1 MALLLDVCDYHK
13 YSVLTMFDDMPPPAP
28 GYLTVTE
35 AAQRLSV
42 VPNTVRT
49 LIAKHELPGTK
60 VGRQWLIPAEAVD
73 RRLSVGPRRG
83 RRLTPANA
91 WGLLF
96 LSDGK
101 PSPWLTP
108 VARCRMKRFLNRYHL
123 GELRSRLVDRGRTRS
138 LRAHPSMLAR
148 LHNDPALML
157 TGATAASQ
165 LRLGLVGSDHI
176 EAYVDESKIDGVIR
190 HYHLRPSG
198 EANVAL
204 RVVPSFMTPWPPA
217 KVAPISAIALDLL
230 DDPEPRAQQ
239 VGEELL
245 RKIGS

>member
-1 MALLLDVCDYHK
+1 
-13 YSVLTMFDDMPPPAP
+13 MFDDMPLPAP
-28 GYLTVTE
+28 GYLTVAQ

-42 VPNTVRT
+42 VPNTVRS
-49 LIAKHELPGTK
+49 LIARHELPGAK
-60 VGRQWLIPAEAVD
+60 VGRQWLIPVEAVD
-73 RRLSVGPRRG
+73 RRLSVGSRRG
-83 RRLTPANA
+83 RRLTPASA

-101 PSPWLTP
+101 PAPWLTP
-108 VARCRMKRFLNRYHL
+108 VARWRMKRFLTRYRL
-123 GELRSRLVDRGRTRS
+123 GDLRARLVDRGRTRS

-148 LHNDPALML
+148 LRNDPALML

-176 EAYVDESKIDGVIR
+176 EAYVDESKMDGVIR
-190 HYHLRPSG
+190 QYHLRPSG
-198 EANVAL
+198 AANVTL
-204 RVVPSFMTPWPPA
+204 RVVPAFMTPWPPA

-239 VGEELL
+239 VGQELL
-245 RKIGS
+245 RKFDS